1 MEVVFAKFGMSRPFF
16 APPGVAPERL
26 AALRRAFD
34 ATMQDEAFLA
44 DAKQLG
50 MEINPVRG
58 EDVEA
63 LVTRIMSNAG
73 AAGAAGARRIE
84 AAISTTGGRP

>member
-1 MEVVFAKFGMSRPFF
+1 L
-16 APPGVAPERL
+16 APDRL
-26 AALRRAFD
+26 GGLRRAFD
-34 ATMQDEAFLA
+34 ATMRDEGFLA

-63 LVTRIMSNAG
+63 LVTRIMG
-73 AAGAAGARRIE
+73 TPAALAQRARD
-84 AAISTTGGRP
+84 ALKPQ

>member
-1 MEVVFAKFGMSRPFF
+1 MEVVFAKFQMSRPFF
-16 APPGVAPERL
+16 APASVAPERL

-34 ATMQDEAFLA
+34 ATMRDDAFLA

-63 LVTRIMSNAG
+63 LVARIIATP
-73 AAGAAGARRIE
+73 APLAQRVRDVL
-84 AAISTTGGRP
+84 RPQ

>member
-16 APPGVAPERL
+16 APPLVAPERL

-34 ATMQDEAFLA
+34 ATMRDDAFLA

-58 EDVEA
+58 EDVEL
-63 LVTRIMSNAG
+63 LVTRIMG
-73 AAGAAGARRIE
+73 TPAALAQRARDVL
-84 AAISTTGGRP
+84 RPQ

>member
-1 MEVVFAKFGMSRPFF
+1 M
-16 APPGVAPERL
+16 
-26 AALRRAFD
+26 LRRAFD
-34 ATMQDEAFLA
+34 ATMLDEGFLA

-63 LVTRIMSNAG
+63 LVTRIMG
-73 AAGAAGARRIE
+73 TPAALAQRARD
-84 AAISTTGGRP
+84 ALKPQ